1 METPGLSTTRIA
13 AFSDSVFAFAATLLV
28 LNIKIPEVLPS
39 QLTAELPRQV
49 LQLWPQLLSYM
60 MSFVIVG
67 IYWVAHHVMFHH
79 IKRSDRVLLW
89 LNIAFLMCI
98 AFIPFPT
105 GLISRY
111 GAVQTAVVG
120 YALTLT
126 VTGVLLEIL
135 WWYAT
140 RGHYLV
146 EKELP
151 DRVIRLGTVKTM
163 IAPCAYALSIA
174 VSFLSPKLS
183 VIFFV
188 AVPVFYVFPSR
199 LDRYLLKAD
208 GESRT

>member
-28 LNIKIPEVLPS
+28 LNIKIPEVLPTE
-39 QLTAELPRQV
+39 LTTELPRQV

-105 GLISRY
+105 GLISQY
-111 GAVQTAVVG
+111 GAVQTAVVV
-120 YALTLT
+120 YAGTLT
-126 VTGVLLEIL
+126 ITGMLLEML

-146 EKELP
+146 E
-151 DRVIRLGTVKTM
+151 G
-163 IAPCAYALSIA
+163 IAR
-174 VSFLSPKLS
+174 
-183 VIFFV
+183 
-188 AVPVFYVFPSR
+188 SR
-199 LDRYLLKAD
+199 HPF
-208 GESRT
+208 GHN

>member
-28 LNIKIPEVLPS
+28 LNIKIPEVLPT
-39 QLTAELPRQV
+39 QLTTELPRQV
-49 LQLWPQLLSYM
+49 LHLWPQLLSYM

-111 GAVQTAVVG
+111 GAVQTAVVV
-120 YALTLT
+120 YAGTLT
-126 VTGVLLEIL
+126 ITGVLLEIL

-151 DRVIRLGTVKTM
+151 DRVVRLGTIKTI

-174 VSFLSPKLS
+174 VSFLSPKLC
-183 VIFFV
+183 ILFFV
-188 AVPVFYVFPSR
+188 AVPAFYILPSS
-199 LDRYLLKAD
+199 LDRHLLKAD
-208 GESRT
+208 G

>member
-28 LNIKIPEVLPS
+28 LNIKVPELLPA
-39 QLTAELPRQV
+39 QLTTELPRQV
-49 LQLWPQLLSYM
+49 FQLWPQLLSYI

-79 IKRSDRVLLW
+79 IKRSDRLMLW
-89 LNIAFLMCI
+89 LNITFLMCI

-105 GLISRY
+105 ALISRY
-111 GAVQTAVVG
+111 GAVQTAVVV
-120 YALTLT
+120 YAGTLAI
-126 VTGVLLEIL
+126 TGVLLELL

-146 EKELP
+146 ERELP
-151 DRVIRLGTVKTM
+151 DRVIRLGSIKTI

-174 VSFLSPKLS
+174 ISFFNPKFSIIL
-183 VIFFV
+183 FV
-188 AVPVFYVFPSR
+188 LVPAFYILPSR
-199 LDRYLLKAD
+199 LDRLLL
-208 GESRT
+208 GTRNE

>member
-28 LNIKIPEVLPS
+28 LNIKIPEVLPTE
-39 QLTAELPRQV
+39 LTTELPRQV
-49 LQLWPQLLSYM
+49 LHLWPQLLSYM

-89 LNIAFLMCI
+89 LNIAFLMFI

-111 GAVQTAVVG
+111 GAVQTAVVV
-120 YALTLT
+120 YAGTLT
-126 VTGVLLEIL
+126 VTGVLLETL

-146 EKELP
+146 EKDLA
-151 DRVIRLGTVKTM
+151 DRVVRLGTIKTI
-163 IAPCAYALSIA
+163 IAPCVYALSIA
-174 VSFLSPKLS
+174 VSFLSPKLCI
-183 VIFFV
+183 IFFV
-188 AVPVFYVFPSR
+188 AVPAFYIFPSR
-199 LDRYLLKAD
+199 LDRYLLKTED
-208 GESRT
+208 

>member
-28 LNIKIPEVLPS
+28 LNIKIPEVLPD
-39 QLTAELPRQV
+39 QLTTELPRQV
-49 LQLWPQLLSYM
+49 LRLWPQLLSYM

-79 IKRSDRVLLW
+79 IKRTDRVLLW
-89 LNIAFLMCI
+89 LNISFLMCI

-105 GLISRY
+105 ALISRY
-111 GAVQTAVVG
+111 GAAQTAVVV
-120 YALTLT
+120 YAATLT
-126 VTGVLLEIL
+126 ITGALLEVL

-146 EKELP
+146 EQELP
-151 DRVIRLGTVKTM
+151 HKVIRLGTIKTI

-174 VSFLSPKLS
+174 VSFFSPKLCI
-183 VIFFV
+183 IFFV
-188 AVPVFYVFPSR
+188 AIPAFYILPSR
-199 LDRYLLKAD
+199 LDRQLLKTA
-208 GESRT
+208 E

>member
-39 QLTAELPRQV
+39 QLTTELPGQV
-49 LQLWPQLLSYM
+49 LHLWPQLLSYM

-111 GAVQTAVVG
+111 GAVQTAVVV

-126 VTGVLLEIL
+126 ITGVLLEIL

-163 IAPCAYALSIA
+163 IAPCAYALSIV

-188 AVPVFYVFPSR
+188 AVPAFYILPSR
-199 LDRYLLKAD
+199 LDRHLLKAD
-208 GESRT
+208 G

>member
-28 LNIKIPEVLPS
+28 LNIKIPEVLPD
-39 QLTAELPRQV
+39 QLTTELPRQV
-49 LQLWPQLLSYM
+49 LHLWPQLLSYM

-98 AFIPFPT
+98 AFLPFPT

-111 GAVQTAVVG
+111 GAVQTAIVV
-120 YALTLT
+120 YAATLT
-126 VTGVLLEIL
+126 ITGILLELL

-140 RGHYLV
+140 KGHYLV
-146 EKELP
+146 EKDLP
-151 DRVIRLGTVKTM
+151 DNVIRLGTVKTI

-174 VSFLSPKLS
+174 VSFFSPKLCI
-183 VIFFV
+183 IFFV
-188 AVPVFYVFPSR
+188 AIPAFYILPSR
-199 LDRYLLKAD
+199 LDRYLLKAA
-208 GESRT
+208 E

>member
-28 LNIKIPEVLPS
+28 LNIKVPEVLPA
-39 QLTAELPRQV
+39 QLAELPSQV
-49 LQLWPQLLSYM
+49 LHLWPQVLSYM

-105 GLISRY
+105 ALLSRY
-111 GAVQTAVVG
+111 GVVQTAVVV
-120 YALTLT
+120 YAGTLT
-126 VTGVLLEIL
+126 ITGILLEIL

-140 RGHYLV
+140 RRHYLI

-151 DRVIRLGTVKTM
+151 DRVIRLGTIKTI

-174 VSFLSPKLS
+174 VSFFSPKLCI
-183 VIFFV
+183 IFFV
-188 AVPVFYVFPSR
+188 AIPAFYILPSR
-199 LDRYLLKAD
+199 LDRYLLKAE
-208 GESRT
+208 G